1 MISEKLQNASDWTL
15 SWAKRGEAMPPQQAA
30 ELAQRMMDMASQV
43 RAIENAPLRLD
54 SPEVRLQFH
63 RLRENHDAE

>member
-1 MISEKLQNASDWTL
+1 
-15 SWAKRGEAMPPQQAA
+15 
-30 ELAQRMMDMASQV
+30 MDMASQV

-63 RLRENHDAE
+63 KLRERHDAD